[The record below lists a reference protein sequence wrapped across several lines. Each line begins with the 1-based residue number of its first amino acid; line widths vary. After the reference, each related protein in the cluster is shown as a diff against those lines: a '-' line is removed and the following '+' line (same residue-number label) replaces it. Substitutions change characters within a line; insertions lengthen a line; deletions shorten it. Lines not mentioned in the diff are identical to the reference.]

1 MRRYRLG
8 RLAAVVNM
16 TAVVVAV
23 VVSLVRDSLD
33 PAWTVVQ
40 WYPPSRSADET
51 SLLAVLGGLLL
62 VGAVNS
68 WMFWQVLQGPAD
80 AAPLPRRALW
90 LRRLL
95 YVYVGWLL
103 IPVPLPDEV
112 RTAFD
117 VVLWVPIVIL
127 FAQVLTHSGPAF
139 RLILVTTALLSTM
152 LSWVLVAVP
161 RDGYADRGA
170 PVLSTVILALVA
182 VGLAWLLMT
191 LIAQRRDGRW
201 RRTTMVLG
209 ACQLAVIPVAVV
221 LNQLVDFPES
231 VVLFDLVYVLA
242 VFQPVWLARTAHE
255 LNRPGTAP
263 DPGPLRSP
271 RWLLAPMVLAPMAV
285 IAPEAK
291 PHMTYSWL
299 DADCSSIPLFA
310 DTPPQDRRR
319 VYLCLA
325 GDGRLYENIRFW
337 SRGGSPVT
345 DQQLLG
351 RGWKSCAAGDGKV
364 RAEALVYLCPEV
376 VARDQPDLLL
386 TAAQLKQRDAKE
398 RARRRQAVVDEAAQ
412 YVSGCRDPW
421 PALRTSRQATA
432 VHLPTDWDGY
442 HIFNGRQASL
452 DALYDENLESDSPLV
467 AHGGAAMVSTTLEYG
482 ATCVTVKVLRTAP
495 PIRRKGWDDVV
506 DADLVLGSGRV
517 HLKGRGIEVAVAL
530 PKAGKYR
537 VRLHTR
543 TLDEGIGEDLVVVFP
558 TSQRR
563 P

>member
-1 MRRYRLG
+1 
-8 RLAAVVNM
+8 M

-23 VVSLVRDSLD
+23 VISLVRDSLD

-40 WYPPSRSADET
+40 WYPPSPFADET

-62 VGAVNS
+62 VGAVSS

-112 RTAFD
+112 GTAFD
-117 VVLWVPIVIL
+117 AMLWVPIVIL
-127 FAQVLTHSGPAF
+127 FAQVLTRSGPTF
-139 RLILVTTALLSTM
+139 RLILVTTALLSTA
-152 LSWVLVAVP
+152 LPLVLEAVT
-161 RDGYADRGA
+161 RDGYAGRAA
-170 PVLSTVILALVA
+170 PLLSAVSLALVA
-182 VGLAWLLMT
+182 AGLAWFLMI

-201 RRTTMVLG
+201 TRTTMVLG
-209 ACQLAVIPVAVV
+209 ACQLAVIPIPIV
-221 LNQLVDFPES
+221 LNQLVGFPEG
-231 VVLFDLVYVLA
+231 VVLSDLLDVLA
-242 VFQPVWLARTAHE
+242 VFQLVWLARTAHE
-255 LNRPGTAP
+255 LNRPSVAS
-263 DPGPLRSP
+263 DPEPLRSP
-271 RWLLAPMVLAPMAV
+271 RSLLALTVLAPLAV

-291 PHMTYSWL
+291 PHMTYTWL
-299 DADCSSIPLFA
+299 DADCSSIPRFA

-325 GDGRLYENIRFW
+325 GGGRLYENIRFW
-337 SRGGSPVT
+337 SRGGSRVT

-351 RGWKSCAAGDGKV
+351 KGWKSCAAGDGKV

-398 RARRRQAVVDEAAQ
+398 RARRRQEVADEAAQ

-421 PALRTSRQATA
+421 PALRTSRQVTA

-442 HIFNGRQASL
+442 HIFDGREASL
-452 DALYDENLESDSPLV
+452 EALYDESIESDSPLV

-495 PIRRKGWDDVV
+495 PIRRRGWDDVI

-517 HLKGRGIEVAVAL
+517 HLKGRGIKVEVAL
-530 PKAGKYR
+530 PRTGKYR

-543 TLDEGIGEDLVVVFP
+543 TLDEGVGEDLVVVFP
-558 TSQRR
+558 TS
-563 P
+563 

>member
-1 MRRYRLG
+1 M
-8 RLAAVVNM
+8 AIVNM

-23 VVSLVRDSLD
+23 VVSLVRDSPD

-40 WYPPSRSADET
+40 WYPPSRFADEI

-68 WMFWQVLQGPAD
+68 WMFWQVLRRPAD

-112 RTAFD
+112 ETAFD

-127 FAQVLTHSGPAF
+127 LAQVLTHSGPTF
-139 RLILVTTALLSTM
+139 RLILVATALVSTALL
-152 LSWVLVAVP
+152 LVLEAVP
-161 RDGYADRGA
+161 RDSYSDWAT
-170 PVLSTVILALVA
+170 PVLSAVVSLALVA
-182 VGLAWLLMT
+182 AGLAWFLMI

-201 RRTTMVLG
+201 TRTTMVLG
-209 ACQLAVIPVAVV
+209 ACQLAVFPVTIV
-221 LNQLVDFPES
+221 LNQLVGFPES
-231 VVLFDLVYVLA
+231 VVLSDLLDA
-242 VFQPVWLARTAHE
+242 PGVFQLVWLARTAHE

-263 DPGPLRSP
+263 DPEPLRSP
-271 RWLLAPMVLAPMAV
+271 RWLLALMVLAPLAV
-285 IAPEAK
+285 VAPEAK
-291 PHMTYSWL
+291 PHMTYTWL

-325 GDGRLYENIRFW
+325 GNGRLYERIRFW
-337 SRGGSPVT
+337 SVGGRTVT

-351 RGWKSCAAGDGKV
+351 KGWKSCAAGDGKV

-376 VARDQPDLLL
+376 VARDRPDLLL
-386 TAAQLKQRDAKE
+386 TVAQLKQRDAKE
-398 RARRRQAVVDEAAQ
+398 RARRRQEVVDEAAQ

-421 PALRTSRQATA
+421 PALRTSRQVTV

-442 HIFNGRQASL
+442 DIFDGRAASL
-452 DALYDENLESDSPLV
+452 EALHAENIESDSPLV
-467 AHGGAAMVSTTLEYG
+467 AHGGAAMVGTTLEYG
-482 ATCVTVKVLRTAP
+482 ATCVTVKVLRATP

-517 HLKGRGIEVAVAL
+517 HLKGRGIKAEVAL

-543 TLDEGIGEDLVVVFP
+543 TLDEGMGEDLVVVFP
-558 TSQRR
+558 TS
-563 P
+563 

>member
-8 RLAAVVNM
+8 QLAAIVNM
-16 TAVVVAV
+16 VAVVVAV

-40 WYPPSRSADET
+40 WYPPSRFADET

-112 RTAFD
+112 ETAFD
-117 VVLWVPIVIL
+117 VVLWVLIVIL
-127 FAQVLTHSGPAF
+127 FAQVLTRSGPTF
-139 RLILVTTALLSTM
+139 RLILVTTALLSTV
-152 LSWVLVAVP
+152 LPWVLEAVP
-161 RDGYADRGA
+161 PDNYADWAA
-170 PVLSTVILALVA
+170 PVLPAVSLALVA
-182 VGLAWLLMT
+182 AGLAWFLMI

-201 RRTTMVLG
+201 RRTTMVL
-209 ACQLAVIPVAVV
+209 
-221 LNQLVDFPES
+221 
-231 VVLFDLVYVLA
+231 
-242 VFQPVWLARTAHE
+242 
-255 LNRPGTAP
+255 
-263 DPGPLRSP
+263 
-271 RWLLAPMVLAPMAV
+271 
-285 IAPEAK
+285 
-291 PHMTYSWL
+291 
-299 DADCSSIPLFA
+299 
-310 DTPPQDRRR
+310 
-319 VYLCLA
+319 
-325 GDGRLYENIRFW
+325 
-337 SRGGSPVT
+337 
-345 DQQLLG
+345 
-351 RGWKSCAAGDGKV
+351 
-364 RAEALVYLCPEV
+364 CPEV
-376 VARDQPDLLL
+376 VARDHPDLLL

-398 RARRRQAVVDEAAQ
+398 RARRRQEVADEAAQ

-421 PALRTSRQATA
+421 PALRTSRQVTA

-442 HIFNGRQASL
+442 HIFDGRAASL
-452 DALYDENLESDSPLV
+452 ETLDAENIESDSPLV
-467 AHGGAAMVSTTLEYG
+467 AHGGAARVGTTLEYG

-495 PIRRKGWDDVV
+495 PIRRRGWDDVV

-517 HLKGRGIEVAVAL
+517 HLKGRGIKVAVAL

-543 TLDEGIGEDLVVVFP
+543 TLDEGVGEDLVVVFP
-558 TSQRR
+558 TS
-563 P
+563 

>member
-1 MRRYRLG
+1 
-8 RLAAVVNM
+8 M

-23 VVSLVRDSLD
+23 VISLARDSLD

-40 WYPPSRSADET
+40 WYPPSRFADET

-68 WMFWQVLQGPAD
+68 WMFWQVLRGPAD

-112 RTAFD
+112 ATAFD

-127 FAQVLTHSGPAF
+127 LAQTLTRSGPAF
-139 RLILVTTALLSTM
+139 RLILVTTALLSTV
-152 LSWVLVAVP
+152 LPWVLEAAP
-161 RDGYADRGA
+161 PASYADWGV
-170 PVLSTVILALVA
+170 PVLSAVNLALA
-182 VGLAWLLMT
+182 AAGLAWFLMI

-209 ACQLAVIPVAVV
+209 ACQLAVIPVPIV
-221 LNQLVDFPES
+221 LNRLVDFPES
-231 VVLFDLVYVLA
+231 VVLSDLLDVLA
-242 VFQPVWLARTAHE
+242 VFQLVWLARTAHE

-263 DPGPLRSP
+263 DPEPLRSP
-271 RWLLAPMVLAPMAV
+271 RWLLAPMVLAPLAV
-285 IAPEAK
+285 VAPEVK
-291 PHMTYSWL
+291 PHMTYTWL

-325 GDGRLYENIRFW
+325 GDGRLYEKIRFW
-337 SRGGSPVT
+337 SAGGRPVA

-351 RGWKSCAAGDGKV
+351 KGWKSCATGDRKV

-386 TAAQLKQRDAKE
+386 TAAQLKQREAKE
-398 RARRRQAVVDEAAQ
+398 RALRRQEVADEAAQ
-412 YVSGCRDPW
+412 YVSGCLDPW
-421 PALRTSRQATA
+421 PALRTSRQVTA
-432 VHLPTDWDGY
+432 VHLPTNWDGY
-442 HIFNGRQASL
+442 HIFDGRAASL
-452 DALYDENLESDSPLV
+452 ETLDAENIESDSPLV
-467 AHGGAAMVSTTLEYG
+467 AHGGAARVGTTLEYG
-482 ATCVTVKVLRTAP
+482 VACVTVKVLRTAP

-517 HLKGRGIEVAVAL
+517 HLRGRGIKVAVAL

-543 TLDEGIGEDLVVVFP
+543 TLDESVGEDLVVVFP
-558 TSQRR
+558 AS
-563 P
+563 

>member
-1 MRRYRLG
+1 M
-8 RLAAVVNM
+8 A
-16 TAVVVAV
+16 AVVVAV

-40 WYPPSRSADET
+40 WYPPSRFADKT

-112 RTAFD
+112 ETAFD

-127 FAQVLTHSGPAF
+127 FAQVLTRSGPTF
-139 RLILVTTALLSTM
+139 RLILVTAALVSTALPSVLEAMHRGSYAGWAAPALSAVSLT
-152 LSWVLVAVP
+152 LVA
-161 RDGYADRGA
+161 A
-170 PVLSTVILALVA
+170 
-182 VGLAWLLMT
+182 GLAWFLMI

-201 RRTTMVLG
+201 TRTTMVLG
-209 ACQLAVIPVAVV
+209 ACQLAAIPIPTV

-231 VVLFDLVYVLA
+231 VVLSDLLDVLA
-242 VFQPVWLARTAHE
+242 VFQLVWLARTAHE
-255 LNRPGTAP
+255 LNRPSTAP
-263 DPGPLRSP
+263 DPEPLRSP
-271 RWLLAPMVLAPMAV
+271 RWLLALMVLAPMAV

-291 PHMTYSWL
+291 PHMTYTWL
-299 DADCSSIPLFA
+299 DADCSSIPRFA

-319 VYLCLA
+319 VYLCLS
-325 GDGRLYENIRFW
+325 GNGRLYEDIRFW
-337 SRGGSPVT
+337 SAGGRPVA

-351 RGWKSCAAGDGKV
+351 KGWKSCAADDGRV

-376 VARDQPDLLL
+376 VARDHPDLLL

-398 RARRRQAVVDEAAQ
+398 RARRRQEVADEAAQ

-421 PALRTSRQATA
+421 PALRTSRQVTA

-442 HIFNGRQASL
+442 HVFDGRAASL
-452 DALYDENLESDSPLV
+452 EALYAENIESDSPLV

-506 DADLVLGSGRV
+506 DADLVLGSGRM
-517 HLKGRGIEVAVAL
+517 HLKGRGIKVEVAL

-543 TLDEGIGEDLVVVFP
+543 TLDEGVGEDLVVVFP
-558 TSQRR
+558 TSRQGLVRWGR
-563 P
+563 AGRV